1 MGHINVLPTQ
11 MKREIYQSHEIP
23 VIDIGDSIDGY
34 IHWTASRGSL
44 EWHIQ
49 ENIIITVFL

>member
-34 IHWTASRGSL
+34 IHWTASRGPL